1 VSRANG
7 PVSRI
12 ARETAHDRSQVREP
26 GAGLL
31 AGAVRPGCAGV
42 LGVRDRRGAASE
54 DRPRRRVPL
63 LAAVLWG
70 VFESPRASLPLPE
83 PWHLLFALAFFGCA
97 AVALYAA
104 HHAQVALVFA
114 LVVILNQVLVYIW
127 GQ

>member
-1 VSRANG
+1 VSSANG

-12 ARETAHDRSQVREP
+12 APETAHDRSQVRELD
-26 GAGLL
+26 AGLL

-42 LGVRDRRGAASE
+42 LGFATGGGLPAKIGLGVG
-54 DRPRRRVPL
+54 VPL

-83 PWHLLFALAFFGCA
+83 PWHLLLALAFFGCA
-97 AVALYAA
+97 AAALYAA
-104 HHAQVALVFA
+104 GRARVALVFA
-114 LVVILNQVLVYIW
+114 FAVILNQVPAYVW

>member
-1 VSRANG
+1 MIVLKYANLALAFLLELCALAALG
-7 PVSRI
+7 YWGFV
-12 ARETAHDRSQVREP
+12 T
-26 GAGLL
+26 GGGLP
-31 AGAVRPGCAGV
+31 AKIG
-42 LGVRDRRGAASE
+42 LGVG
-54 DRPRRRVPL
+54 VPL

-97 AVALYAA
+97 AAALYAA
-104 HHAQVALVFA
+104 HHARLA

>member
-1 VSRANG
+1 MIVLKYANLALAFLLELCALAALG
-7 PVSRI
+7 YWGFV
-12 ARETAHDRSQVREP
+12 T
-26 GAGLL
+26 GGGLP
-31 AGAVRPGCAGV
+31 AKIG
-42 LGVRDRRGAASE
+42 LGVG
-54 DRPRRRVPL
+54 VPL

-97 AVALYAA
+97 SAALYAA
-104 HHAQVALVFA
+104 HHARLALVFA